1 MYKVIVSLLIGMF
14 LISVSPAIAIETYN
28 VTIFEHGKSTF
39 GSPQKER
46 KGKLIVYNKNE
57 IEFQI
62 KATKII
68 HKIKL
73 KGPDFQFSSKN
84 GEGRVDIVFEDA
96 LISGAVVEKFDGR
109 KMVKSSKKAAENVG
123 VKARTELLHAFIAEI
138 K

>member
-62 KATKII
+62 KAMKFI

-73 KGPDFQFSSKN
+73 KGPDFQFSNKH
-84 GEGRVDIVFEDA
+84 GEGRVDIIFEDA

-109 KMVKSSKKAAENVG
+109 KMVKSSKKAEENVG

>member
-1 MYKVIVSLLIGMF
+1 MF

-62 KATKII
+62 RAMKII

-73 KGPDFQFSSKN
+73 QGPDFQFSNKH
-84 GEGRVDIVFEDA
+84 GEGRVDIVFEDT
-96 LISGAVVEKFDGR
+96 LISGAIIEKFDGR
-109 KMVKSSKKAAENVG
+109 KMVKSSKKAEENVG
-123 VKARTELLHAFIAEI
+123 VKARTELLHAFIVEI

>member
-14 LISVSPAIAIETYN
+14 LISVSPAIAKETYN

-39 GSPQKER
+39 GSSQKER

-62 KATKII
+62 RAMKII

-84 GEGRVDIVFEDA
+84 GEGRVDIVFQDK
-96 LISGAVVEKFDGR
+96 LISGAIVEKFDGR
-109 KMVKSSKKAAENVG
+109 KMVKSSKKAEDNVG

>member
-1 MYKVIVSLLIGMF
+1 MQETSDVQSDY
-14 LISVSPAIAIETYN
+14 ISIDWDVFDKRFAAIAIETYN

-39 GSPQKER
+39 RSPQKER

-62 KATKII
+62 KAMKFI

-73 KGPDFQFSSKN
+73 KGPDFQFSNKH
-84 GEGRVDIVFEDA
+84 GEGRVDIIFEDA

-109 KMVKSSKKAAENVG
+109 KMVKSSKKQQ
-123 VKARTELLHAFIAEI
+123 KT
-138 K
+138 